1 MRTGGEITRA
11 PRRPGPARPPAPMG
25 SVALRLVPG
34 KHRKPFAAAAA
45 SACLMLVGVAS
56 GPAAA
61 GEDVVRRAPPTSAQ
75 IERATLEF
83 LDRSGTVET
92 KASGDGGGTGGPGF
106 GTLFPDK
113 RVVAFYGAPQLSAT
127 ILGRKSVRGAKRK
140 LRKQAKA
147 YKGRGRPV
155 IPGFDLVAVIASSD
169 PGSDG
174 KYRTRQPGRVI
185 KKYLA
190 AARDVDGRLLL
201 DIQPGRS
208 HFIDEVKA
216 MRKWLRKRNVD
227 VALDPEWNVG
237 RHGVPGRDRG
247 SVSAKQ
253 LNAVSSYL
261 NRLVRR
267 RGLPPKLM
275 VVHQFRQG
283 SIHHRDAI
291 KRRDEVDVT
300 LNYDGIGSRQAKT
313 DGYESLSRPKLFNG
327 FSLFYSLDKDLM
339 RPGQVIRLDPTPDY
353 VLYQ

>member
-1 MRTGGEITRA
+1 MAAIAPGTASADGSA
-11 PRRPGPARPPAPMG
+11 PRP
-25 SVALRLVPG
+25 V
-34 KHRKPFAAAAA
+34 
-45 SACLMLVGVAS
+45 
-56 GPAAA
+56 
-61 GEDVVRRAPPTSAQ
+61 PPTAAEIQ
-75 IERATLEF
+75 QGTPDF
-83 LDRSGTVET
+83 LDLTPT
-92 KASGDGGGTGGPGF
+92 ADAKASGGGGTGGG
-106 GTLFPDK
+106 GGGSLFPDK
-113 RVVAFYGAPQLSAT
+113 RVVALYGAPQLGST
-127 ILGRKSVRGAKRK
+127 ILGRKSVRGAKKK
-140 LRKQAKA
+140 LRRQAKA
-147 YKGRGRPV
+147 YKGKGRPV
-155 IPGFDLVAVIASSD
+155 IGGFDLVSVIASSD

-174 KYRTRQPGRVI
+174 KYRTRQPGSVI
-185 KKYLA
+185 KKYLH
-190 AARDVDGRLLL
+190 AARDVDARLLL

-208 HFIDEVKA
+208 HFITEVKA
-216 MRKWLRKRNVD
+216 MRKWLGKRNVD